1 MTDNP
6 FHREQRQS
14 PWGIAFLMATY
25 LRQVVRHWWPLFL
38 VMVVRPSPGKTG
50 MFLLAVLAVALVVL
64 AVAGI
69 RHYHYRFRI
78 EAGQLLIRQGWL
90 QRSRTAIPVERVQAV
105 NLEQTLLH
113 RVTGTCKVM
122 VETAGSSG
130 AEVTLSALRMERAE
144 ALREVLT
151 HGPGIR
157 AMPRPVEVTTAAP
170 REAGLLALG
179 VIDLLK
185 IGLSQNHLRTI
196 GIVLLLGLS
205 LLDDLQRHWD
215 LLPEDR
221 LEEVGELGT
230 SLMFLGVLAAL
241 SLLAVVVASV
251 VRVMVRYADLVLLF
265 DGRRFRLQS
274 GLLTIREVLI
284 PGRKLQYVEVR
295 ANLLQRLFG
304 LFRMSFAQAVPE
316 MTPGQREVM
325 VPGMYRSQ
333 RDLILERVFPGES
346 RELACQGGVDSRY
359 RNFLWLW
366 FGLVPA
372 LPGAWLLGQQ
382 SPWLALA
389 IPIWLVFARVGTDR
403 YTRSWRWH
411 VGPDLLLLRRGWLT
425 HTWLLLPVYKIQ
437 SVALYQ
443 SPWQRRFG
451 LHTLVLNTA
460 AGDERI
466 PWLHGEDARRLRDWF
481 LYRAESDRRP
491 WM

>member
-1 MTDNP
+1 MSAA
-6 FHREQRQS
+6 FGHEQRQS
-14 PWGIAFLMATY
+14 PWGIVFLMAGY
-25 LRQVVRHWWPLFL
+25 LRQVVRQWWPLFL
-38 VMVVRPSPGKTG
+38 VMVVRPSPEKTG
-50 MFLLAVLAVALVVL
+50 MFLLAALAVALVVL

-78 EAGQLLIRQGWL
+78 EEGQLFIRQGWL
-90 QRSRTAIPVERVQAV
+90 QRSRTAIPLDRVQAV

-113 RVTGTCKVM
+113 RVTGTSRVM

-130 AEVTLSALRMERAE
+130 AEVTLSALEMERAE

-151 HGPGIR
+151 RSPGIR
-157 AMPRPVEVTTAAP
+157 TTPRSVEDAATAP
-170 REAGLLALG
+170 WEEGLLALG
-179 VIDLLK
+179 ALDLLK

-205 LLDDLQRHWD
+205 LLDDLQQHWD

-221 LEEVGELGT
+221 LEEVGELAS
-230 SLMFLGVLAAL
+230 SLLALGVLAAL
-241 SLLAVVVASV
+241 SLAAVVVASV
-251 VRVMVRYADLVLLF
+251 VRVMVRFADLVLLF
-265 DGRRFRLQS
+265 DGLRFRLQS

-284 PGRKLQYVEVR
+284 PGRKLQFVQVH

-304 LFRMSFAQAVPE
+304 LYRMSFAQAVPE

-346 RELACQGGVDSRY
+346 RELTCQGGVDSRY

-372 LPGAWLLGQQ
+372 LPGVWLLGQQ

-389 IPIWLVFARVGTDR
+389 APCWLVLAWVGTDR
-403 YTRSWRWH
+403 FTLGWRWH
-411 VGPDLLLLRRGWLT
+411 IGPDLLLLRRGWLAR
-425 HTWLLLPVYKIQ
+425 TWVLLPVYKIQ
-437 SVALYQ
+437 SVALFQ

-451 LHTLVLNTA
+451 LHTLVLHTA

-466 PWLHGEDARRLRDWF
+466 PWLCGEDARRLRDWC